1 MFEYLKH
8 IAGERKKT
16 SGIGR
21 SIKVIGFLIEKE
33 FKQLKRNS
41 FMPRLILI
49 MPCMVMLVFPWAANM
64 EVKNVNLYV
73 VDNDHSPLSERMI
86 RKIGASEYFYLNGV
100 TASWEEAMKGVEW
113 GKADAILDIPVHFER
128 DLVKDGKARVLLS
141 ANTVNGTRG
150 LLGSSYLSA
159 VITDYA
165 SEISEENG
173 LYTGQR
179 IIPVVQ
185 VIPQYRFNLN
195 LDYKVFMV
203 PALMVMLMTML
214 CGFLPAL
221 NIVSEKESGTI
232 EQINVTPVGKFSFIV
247 AKLLPYW
254 MIGFLILTFCF
265 GLAWAVYGLI
275 PLGSLSTI
283 YLAEALFV
291 LTISGLG
298 LVISNYSGTMQQAMF
313 VMYFFVIILMLMSG
327 IFTPV
332 RSMPEWAQ
340 WITVFNPL
348 KYFMEVLR
356 FVYLKGSGIR
366 ELLPQLGALAGFALF
381 LNLLAVWSYRKT
393 A

>member
-8 IAGERKKT
+8 IAGELKKR
-16 SGIGR
+16 SGTGR

-86 RKIGASEYFYLNGV
+86 RKIEASEYFYLNGV
-100 TASWEEAMKGVEW
+100 TASWEEAMKGVER

-128 DLVKDGKARVLLS
+128 DLIKDGKARVLVS

-159 VITDYA
+159 VITDYV
-165 SEISEENG
+165 SEISEEKG
-173 LYTGQR
+173 LYIGQQ
-179 IIPVVQ
+179 IIPVIQ
-185 VIPQYRFNLN
+185 VIPQYRFNPN

-232 EQINVTPVGKFSFIV
+232 EQINVTPVGKFAFIV

-356 FVYLKGSGIR
+356 FVYLKGSGIW
-366 ELLPQLGALAGFALF
+366 ELLPQLGMLAGFALF